1 MNTVKVTFTRQKS
14 LAPSPAHPTIRVFTD
29 RIMFQNPGRFI
40 IDPNDLSQRLQSLPR
55 NPTTIRLFRHAK
67 ISENSGYGFDKMLVW
82 KEKTG
87 MDVVFHTDLLLS
99 DVTFYR
105 QLGERSGE
113 RSGEK
118 NKAVSVE
125 ERQSL
130 TERQSVILR
139 ALEENEKH
147 TAKSLARALNIAQ
160 RTIEREISFLR
171 KNGFIEKQGATKTG
185 IWVILK

>member
-1 MNTVKVTFTRQKS
+1 
-14 LAPSPAHPTIRVFTD
+14 
-29 RIMFQNPGRFI
+29 
-40 IDPNDLSQRLQSLPR
+40 
-55 NPTTIRLFRHAK
+55 
-67 ISENSGYGFDKMLVW
+67 MLVW

-105 QLGERSGE
+105 QLGERKGE
-113 RSGEK
+113 Q

-125 ERQSL
+125 ERQTL

-139 ALEENEKH
+139 ALEENDKH
-147 TAKSLARALNIAQ
+147 TDKSLASKLNIAH
-160 RTIEREISFLR
+160 RTIEREISLLR